1 MNFSF
6 ERLFC
11 VRSPCRQVRLVA
23 EKRNDN
29 SLPSLF
35 SIYHHSALYVRIDA
49 RTSIRTQTR
58 PLLARFLPPLPPRD
72 WLRKR
77 TERGF
82 FLKRQG
88 WRSGIGKAWGYPRE
102 KKREKEASSSFLL
115 RYFSRPLREGKKR
128 APPLLYLTLGLCPA
142 PPLQPGYERAE
153 EPHNPF
159 LGQP

>member
-88 WRSGIGKAWGYPRE
+88 WRSGIGKAWGGMPERKKGKRGLFVIFIAVLFSSAQGGE
-102 KKREKEASSSFLL
+102 KAGASSPLSH
-115 RYFSRPLREGKKR
+115 SRPLPR
-128 APPLLYLTLGLCPA
+128 PPAATWL
-142 PPLQPGYERAE
+142 
-153 EPHNPF
+153 
-159 LGQP
+159 